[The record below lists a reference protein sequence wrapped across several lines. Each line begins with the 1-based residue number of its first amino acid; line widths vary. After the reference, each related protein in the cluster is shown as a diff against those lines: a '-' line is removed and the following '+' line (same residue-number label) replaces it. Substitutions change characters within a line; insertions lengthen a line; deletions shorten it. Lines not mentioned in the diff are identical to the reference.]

1 MRRFVT
7 LCAGISGWIV
17 HEDKMDEWK
26 RRRQNWFMKGK
37 EGRSVSMNGH
47 APFLHPA
54 SNGTTDPGGGTRR
67 TYKPT
72 SFYQLLRRLGFFP
85 TETTKRATHGLD
97 FEGSRTFKWNG
108 SRRQKYIQS
117 KKEKENVSRTLG
129 LEIGNG
135 RHSVVNVSGPVIPAF
150 EMGRTFDI
158 GLHSVIT
165 SEPGMPQVPL
175 ATQVPPTILGSSD
188 GIPILTNVC
197 SGALRVLDADA
208 LS

>member
-37 EGRSVSMNGH
+37 EGRSVSMNVH
-47 APFLHPA
+47 APSLHPA

-85 TETTKRATHGLD
+85 TEITKRATHGLD

-117 KKEKENVSRTLG
+117 KKEKN
-129 LEIGNG
+129 
-135 RHSVVNVSGPVIPAF
+135 SVVNVSGPVIPAF
-150 EMGRTFDI
+150 EVGRTFDI

-165 SEPGMPQVPL
+165 SEPGMPQVHL

-188 GIPILTNVC
+188 GIPMLTNVC

-208 LS
+208 LP